1 MGGNLAELFRRLV
14 QLGDDEI
21 AKMHPAHDVASVKS
35 LLPRLHYFQ
44 EGTCIV
50 HHLFGGEV
58 IPTSP
63 PLSRSEVLTRAER
76 KSRSRETALSKTD
89 VMLLRLLL
97 PHERFCSSL
106 VFATIATSS
115 SLGTLKAAPWG

>member
-1 MGGNLAELFRRLV
+1 VPTITCTSSNVVATVLQAAAQVPDLHVWYGPDTYMGGNLAELFRRLV
-14 QLGDDEI
+14 QLGDEEI

-58 IPTSP
+58 SP
-63 PLSRSEVLTRAER
+63 PLRPGQCGH
-76 KSRSRETALSKTD
+76 SKAQW
-89 VMLLRLLL
+89 VPR
-97 PHERFCSSL
+97 
-106 VFATIATSS
+106 
-115 SLGTLKAAPWG
+115 